1 MARIPLVLIS
11 FFLVLVS
18 IGLIS
23 SFRES
28 EWTAFALLLV
38 TGLGLIFSQ
47 LIFYWEIKKNQKSKN
62 HE

>member
-1 MARIPLVLIS
+1 MAKIPLVFIS

-23 SFRES
+23 SFQKS

-38 TGLGLIFSQ
+38 TGLGLIFGQ
-47 LIFYWEIKKNQKSKN
+47 LIFYWEIKKNQKN
-62 HE
+62 E